1 MEFLSE
7 RVSVDRRDGVTS
19 TVISPRLSRG
29 NEALLLAWVIAWT
42 LCGFYVLY
50 ELFRMPSGQQRSFT
64 LAFMAFWTYFEIRMV
79 RVLLWRT
86 KGFEKWRLKEGTLT
100 IKDEILG
107 YGRANDYFAENI
119 QKLGLIDMDRTS
131 WKWQLNDS
139 FWVMGGERLGF
150 EHLGKKIVFGKGL
163 TDAEATRVLVTLQ
176 EALKKARKQA
186 ASQ

>member
-7 RVSVDRRDGVTS
+7 RVSLDKREGVTS
-19 TVISPRLSRG
+19 VVISPRLSRG
-29 NEALLLAWVIAWT
+29 NEALLLAWVLAWT
-42 LCGFYVLY
+42 CCGAYVIY
-50 ELFRMPSGQQRSFT
+50 ALFQMAPGQERSFT
-64 LAFMAFWTYFEIRMV
+64 LAFMAFWTYFEVRMV

-86 KGFEKWRLKEGTLT
+86 KGFEKWRLKDGTLT

-107 YGRANDYFAENI
+107 YGRANDYFVENI

-139 FWVMGGERLGF
+139 FWLMGGERLGF

-163 TDAEATRVLVTLQ
+163 TDEEAKRVLVTLQ

-186 ASQ
+186 VAQ

>member
-29 NEALLLAWVIAWT
+29 NEALLLAWVLAWT
-42 LCGFYVLY
+42 CCGAYVIY
-50 ELFRMPSGQQRSFT
+50 ALFRMPSGQERSFT
-64 LAFMAFWTYFEIRMV
+64 LAFMAFWTYFEVRMV

-86 KGFEKWRLKEGTLT
+86 KGFEKWRLKDGTLT
-100 IKDEILG
+100 IKDEILV
-107 YGRANDYFAENI
+107 YGRANDYFVENI
-119 QKLGLIDMDRTS
+119 RKLGLIDMDRTS

-163 TDAEATRVLVTLQ
+163 TDAEAKQVLVTLQ
-176 EALKKARKQA
+176 EALKKVRKQGA
-186 ASQ
+186 AQ

>member
-7 RVSVDRRDGVTS
+7 RVSLDKREGVTS
-19 TVISPRLSRG
+19 VVISPRLSRG
-29 NEALLLAWVIAWT
+29 NEALLLAWVLAWT
-42 LCGFYVLY
+42 CCGAYVIY
-50 ELFRMPSGQQRSFT
+50 ELFQMPSGEQRSFT
-64 LAFMAFWTYFEIRMV
+64 LAFMAFWTYFEVRMV

-86 KGFEKWRLKEGTLT
+86 KGFEKWRLKDGTLT

-107 YGRANDYFAENI
+107 YGRANDYFVENI
-119 QKLGLIDMDRTS
+119 QKLGLIEMDRTS

-163 TDAEATRVLVTLQ
+163 TDAEAKQVLGTLQ

-186 ASQ
+186 AAQ

>member
-29 NEALLLAWVIAWT
+29 NEALLLAWVLAWT
-42 LCGFYVLY
+42 CCGAYVIY
-50 ELFRMPSGQQRSFT
+50 ALFRMPSGQERSFT
-64 LAFMAFWTYFEIRMV
+64 LAFMAFWTYFEVRMV

-86 KGFEKWRLKEGTLT
+86 KGFEKWRLKDGTLT

-107 YGRANDYFAENI
+107 YGRANDYFVENI
-119 QKLGLIDMDRTS
+119 RKLGLIDMDRTS

-163 TDAEATRVLVTLQ
+163 TDAEAKQVLVTLQ
-176 EALKKARKQA
+176 EALKKARNQA
-186 ASQ
+186 VAQ